1 MSVRH
6 LLPGTLLLAGGLMA
20 AAAGADTLRTGE
32 VRDLYFGEV
41 LFHFYQDE
49 HFTALNH
56 LLAARDQ
63 GRVDRHA
70 EESGLLLGGLYLH
83 YGQHLRAEQIFN
95 ELLTA
100 SVDQGVRNRAW
111 FYLAKVRYQR
121 GLFDDALA
129 AFARIEG
136 RLPRALAAERPMLEA
151 QAHMA
156 MGRFDAA
163 AALLE
168 GWRGPNDWIP
178 YARYNLGVAL
188 VRLGRINEGAQ
199 LLDRLGRAAAATP
212 EQRNLRDQ
220 ANLALGYARLQED
233 RFDEATPVLERVR
246 VDGPFSNKALLG
258 VGWAEVARD
267 NYREALNPWL
277 TLRDRDL
284 LDSAVQES
292 LLAVPY
298 ALARLDAHGS
308 AAQEYQAALT
318 AYDREIAR
326 LDTAIAQ
333 ARDGE
338 LVPAVLAADD
348 AAIAHWYWSL
358 DSVPELMETRY
369 LYHLI
374 ADHGF
379 QEGLR
384 NYRDLVALESH
395 LEEWREKLGAFRDMV
410 ETRQLAFAQRDPVVA
425 ERLGGMDLESIRA
438 RRDELAWRLQQ
449 VEASREVAGLATA
462 TEQEQLGWLADIEAS
477 PSFAVAPPDTRERHR
492 FLKGVV
498 TWELDREFRYRLWQ
512 QRQDLARLDAVLA
525 EADARAGLV
534 GAARLSTPEEVDA
547 FAARIALITPRLD
560 QMQQRIAAVR
570 GRQSD
575 QLVALATGELGRQRE
590 RLAAYRLEA
599 QFALATIYDRAANA
613 QARAPLPE
621 AP

>member
-1 MSVRH
+1 VSHR
-6 LLPGTLLLAGGLMA
+6 LPGALLLAGGLMA
-20 AAAGADTLRTGE
+20 AATGADTLRTGE

-41 LFHFYQDE
+41 LFQFYQDE

-70 EESGLLLGGLYLH
+70 EEAELLLGGLYLH
-83 YGQHLRAEQIFN
+83 YGQHLRAERIFS

-100 SVDQGVRNRAW
+100 TVNPGVRNRAW
-111 FYLAKVRYQR
+111 FYLGKVRYQR
-121 GLFDDALA
+121 GLFDQALA
-129 AFARIEG
+129 DLARIEG
-136 RLPRALAAERPMLEA
+136 RLPRALAAELPMLQA

-156 MGRFDAA
+156 MGRFDEA
-163 AALLE
+163 AALLDR
-168 GWRGPNDWIP
+168 WRGPDDWMP

-188 VRLGRINEGAQ
+188 VRLGRTAEGAR
-199 LLDRLGRAAAATP
+199 LLDRVGRDPAATA

-233 RFDEATPVLERVR
+233 RFDEAAPVLERVR
-246 VDGPFSNKALLG
+246 VNGPFSNKALLG

-267 NYREALNPWL
+267 NYRDALTSWL
-277 TLRDRDL
+277 TLRERDL

-308 AAQEYQAALT
+308 AADEYQAALA

-333 ARDGE
+333 ARDGA

-348 AAIAHWYWSL
+348 TGIAHWYWSL
-358 DSVPELMETRY
+358 DSVPESMETRY

-384 NYRDLVALESH
+384 NYRDLLALENH
-395 LEEWREKLGAFRDMV
+395 LEEWRDKLVAFDDMV
-410 ETRQLAFAQRDPVVA
+410 ETRRIAFAQREPVVS
-425 ERLGGMDLESIRA
+425 ERLGDMDLAAARA
-438 RRDELAWRLQQ
+438 RRDELAARLD
-449 VEASREVAGLATA
+449 EVAAGREITGLATA
-462 TEQEQLGWLADIEAS
+462 AEQETLQWLAEIAAS
-477 PSFAVAPPDTRERHR
+477 PAFALAPADTRERHR

-498 TWELDREFRYRLWQ
+498 EWELDREFRYRLWQ
-512 QRQDLARLDAVLA
+512 QRQELARLDAVLA
-525 EADARAGLV
+525 ESDARAGLV
-534 GAARLSTPEEVDA
+534 GDARLATPEDVAA
-547 FAARIALITPRLD
+547 FAARIAAVTPRLE
-560 QMQQRIAAVR
+560 QMQRRIAAVR
-570 GRQSD
+570 GRQAD
-575 QLVALATGELGRQRE
+575 HLVALATGELGRQRE

-599 QFALATIYDRAANA
+599 QFALATIYDRAASA

-621 AP
+621 LP